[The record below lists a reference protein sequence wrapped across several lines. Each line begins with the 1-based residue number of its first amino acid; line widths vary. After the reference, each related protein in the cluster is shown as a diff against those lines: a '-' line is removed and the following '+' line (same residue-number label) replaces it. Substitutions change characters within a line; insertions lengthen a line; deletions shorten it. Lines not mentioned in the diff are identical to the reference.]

1 MGRRGADMRS
11 GQCMKALS
19 MGPVSHCPMVP
30 SCHFHFAPSSPE
42 SGQLW
47 YKEGVQGMMGGARGG
62 FLKEEVG
69 EKDRVCEVWNKIA
82 FYPTVQR

>member
-1 MGRRGADMRS
+1 MGRRGADMRR

-42 SGQLW
+42 SSQLW